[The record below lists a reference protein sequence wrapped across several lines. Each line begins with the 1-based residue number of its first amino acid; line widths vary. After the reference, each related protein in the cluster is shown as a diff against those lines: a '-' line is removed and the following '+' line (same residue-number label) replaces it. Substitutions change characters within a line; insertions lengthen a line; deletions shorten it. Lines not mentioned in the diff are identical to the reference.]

1 MMNAF
6 TESDNQFKLE
16 KTSYLTVG
24 GVVRNCLQ
32 FLPAQKTS
40 PMQTLVLGDSRGV
53 IYLTQYKKTEPEI
66 LLKTNPFSREIAH
79 IQCVTGGGRER
90 IFFAVSNSVFVINR
104 NNSDR
109 YKIEFDIADNI
120 SSFQV
125 IENNIW
131 TISNSYL
138 SQYEY
143 GDMTVEKGTF
153 DNEYKIMALFT
164 SQFFGQ
170 SDIVVL
176 IGSEDSKIKVIEKCE
191 EVLIALP
198 TSGAPS
204 CFCLLKLSSYDN
216 SDNNVLYGTTTGTL
230 GILNII
236 DKNTFKILWEIDA
249 KVNLSEIVTI
259 KVFDINTDG
268 ANEIII
274 IRTNGFIDIY
284 SIDDTLTNVS
294 LICRQ
299 ETGEHLTGL
308 EIGKFKSEQ
317 YELMLTSLTG
327 LVFSFMP
334 ELNLGKTKTKVLD
347 KKNLNKIM
355 AETEKEVQALN
366 NLLAKNKEE
375 YEKPQNSNYNPTSK
389 NSFKLNIRFT
399 LIPRESVFQLLLD
412 SEFPIEMVLLH
423 CTRARLDILDVKT
436 KDVLLNILEKETMDE
451 ETNLHTQFMATFKLK
466 EASHNLEIIVR
477 TYEGIS
483 DQISATVIPLNKP
496 KTAQIVQVPIYALS
510 FHKKYEPEYEKDIGE
525 VIALDDD
532 RIINVLIIE
541 GMTSNE
547 LNQILH
553 LIIPNIPAILKGDSS
568 KYVLRSTF
576 INTLVEISIGKSR
589 TEIRSIFLST
599 LMTLKEQ
606 ITIEANT
613 RKKEIQF
620 KVQFKPLS
628 IYKILE
634 ILNPKIEQIFN
645 LEMKYK
651 MLQAFKELGDSVS
664 FGDLPEEYQKIMS
677 MNDEIVSEYSKRTIN
692 LKYFKSLTEQLL
704 NDIRKV
710 ITVNDFAGR
719 LSDIE
724 KVFDDYSYEKIK
736 TIFNIVN

>member
-104 NNSDR
+104 TNSDR

-120 SSFQV
+120 SAFQV
-125 IENNIW
+125 VESIIW
-131 TISNSYL
+131 TTSNNYL
-138 SQYEY
+138 SHYEF
-143 GDMTVEKGTF
+143 GEMTVEKGTF
-153 DNEYKIMALFT
+153 DNEYKIMALYI
-164 SQFFGQ
+164 SQLFGL
-170 SDIVVL
+170 SDIVAI
-176 IGSEDSKIKVIEKCE
+176 IGSEDSKIKVIEKCT
-191 EVLIALP
+191 EVLSILP
-198 TSGAPS
+198 TSGAPT

-216 SDNNVLYGTTTGTL
+216 SDNNIIYGTTTGTL
-230 GILNII
+230 GILNIV
-236 DKNTFKILWEIDA
+236 DKKTYKILWEIDA
-249 KVNLSEIVTI
+249 KENLSEIVAI
-259 KVFDINTDG
+259 RVFDINTDG
-268 ANEIII
+268 ANEIIL

-299 ETGEHLTGL
+299 ETNEHLTSL
-308 EIGKFKSEQ
+308 EIGKFKVEK
-317 YELMLTSLTG
+317 YEIMLTSLTG
-327 LVFSFMP
+327 LVFSFTP
-334 ELNLGKTKTKVLD
+334 DLNLSKPRTKVLD
-347 KKNLNKIM
+347 KKNLYKIM
-355 AETEKEVQALN
+355 SDTEKEVQALT
-366 NLLAKNKEE
+366 NLLNKNKEE
-375 YEKPQNSNYNPTSK
+375 YEKPQNTTSLPTSK

-399 LIPRESVFQLLLD
+399 LIPKESVFQLLLD
-412 SEFPIEMVLLH
+412 SEFPIEIVLLH
-423 CTRARLDILDVKT
+423 CTKAKLDILEVKT
-436 KDVLLNILEKETMDE
+436 KDVLLNVLEKEIMDE
-451 ETNLHTQFMATFKLK
+451 ETNSHTQFLATFKLK

-477 TYEGIS
+477 TYEGIT
-483 DQISATVIPLNKP
+483 DQISATVIPLNRP

-510 FHKKYEPEYEKDIGE
+510 FHKKHEPEFEKDLGE
-525 VIALDDD
+525 VIPLDDD
-532 RIINVLIIE
+532 KIVNQLIIE
-541 GMTSNE
+541 GMSNNE
-547 LNQILH
+547 MNQILH
-553 LIIPNIPAILKGDSS
+553 LIIPNIPSVLKNETS

-576 INTLVEISIGKSR
+576 INTLVEISISKSR
-589 TEIRSIFLST
+589 TEIRSVFLST

-620 KVQFKPLS
+620 KFLFKPLS

-645 LEMKYK
+645 LEMKYQ
-651 MLQAFKELGDSVS
+651 MLQAFKELGDAVS
-664 FGDLPEEYQKIMS
+664 FSDLPGEYQKIMN
-677 MNDEIVSEYSKRTIN
+677 MNDEIISNYSNRTIN
-692 LKYFKSLTEQLL
+692 LKYFRSLIEQLL
-704 NDIRKV
+704 SDIRKV
-710 ITVNDFAGR
+710 ITVNDYAGR

-724 KVFDDYSYEKIK
+724 KLFDDYSYDKIK
-736 TIFNIVN
+736 AIFNMVN